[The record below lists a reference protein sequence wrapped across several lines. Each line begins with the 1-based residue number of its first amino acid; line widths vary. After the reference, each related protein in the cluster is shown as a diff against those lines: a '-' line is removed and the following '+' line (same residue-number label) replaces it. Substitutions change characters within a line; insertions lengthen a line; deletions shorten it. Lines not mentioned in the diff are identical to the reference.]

1 MKTYAAINSTNE
13 FLARNNNDDLHANQ
27 TAQIRALRAYFY
39 WRLLDLFGRVK
50 LITVPEQDAP
60 QSSRQEVFNF
70 VESELLAALGISG
83 VTASMDLSGSD
94 LTSDRSEF
102 RINQYAALG
111 ILAKLYLNAEV
122 YTGSPRY
129 QEAAWAASYIIDN
142 GPYELCG
149 SDCNVPNLGRRPAVE
164 SDPENLVGFAAVF
177 APNNGG
183 NPENIFTVNYDRSD
197 GIGPAM
203 NFAQMTL
210 HYASQFTWNLEDQ
223 PWNGYATL
231 QEFYESFED
240 SDARNAAS
248 FITGPQLD
256 YNGSAILDYAT
267 DDDEIPLDYTPF
279 INQLEP
285 NSLREAGARM
295 GKFSF
300 QQFSSRAMNYN
311 YPIVRLGDMYLTRA
325 EALARHNNDW
335 SLALPDTN
343 IIRNRAGVSVY
354 SSLTPEEFLAERGRE
369 MFQEASRRTD
379 LIRFGKNN
387 NAWWEKP
394 VSESYKTV
402 MPIPFDQIQASEGT
416 LTQNPGY

>member
-1 MKTYAAINSTNE
+1 M
-13 FLARNNNDDLHANQ
+13 
-27 TAQIRALRAYFY
+27 
-39 WRLLDLFGRVK
+39 
-50 LITVPEQDAP
+50 
-60 QSSRQEVFNF
+60 
-70 VESELLAALGISG
+70 
-83 VTASMDLSGSD
+83 
-94 LTSDRSEF
+94 
-102 RINQYAALG
+102 G

-122 YTGSPRY
+122 YTGTPRY
-129 QEAAWAASYIIDN
+129 EEAGLAADYIIEN
-142 GPYELCG
+142 GPYSLCG
-149 SDCNVPNLGRRPAVE
+149 LDCNVPNLGRRPAVE
-164 SDPENLVGFAAVF
+164 SDPVNLVGFTTVF

-197 GIGPAM
+197 GTGPGM
-203 NFAQMTL
+203 NFVQMTL
-210 HYASQFTWNLEDQ
+210 HYASQFTWNLEEQ

-240 SDARNAAS
+240 SDARKAAS

-267 DDDEIPLDYTPF
+267 DDEEIPLDYTPL
-279 INQLEP
+279 INELEP

-300 QQFSSRAMNYN
+300 QQFSSRAMSNN

-325 EALARHNNDW
+325 EALARHNDDW

-343 IIRNRAGVSVY
+343 IIRNRAGVSAY

-369 MFQEASRRTD
+369 MFQETSRRTD
-379 LIRFGKNN
+379 LIRFGKYNDI
-387 NAWWEKP
+387 WWEKP

-402 MPIPFDQIQASEGT
+402 MPIPFDQIQASDGT
-416 LTQNPGY
+416 LTQNEGY